1 MKISE
6 SWLREWVNPSVAT
19 EELVAQVTMAG
30 LEVDAIEPVA
40 GSFTGVVVGK
50 IVGTAPHPDAE
61 KLRVCQ
67 VEGHEEG
74 IKQVVCG
81 AANAR
86 EGLVIPFATIG
97 AKLPGD
103 FKIKK
108 AKLRGVE
115 SFGMLCGQTELEC
128 GDDDSGLWEL
138 PTDAPV
144 GADLRD
150 YLKLND
156 NILELDLTPNR
167 SDCLSIRGLARE
179 VAVLNQCEFNVPAIE
194 PVAATLAETLPVALN
209 AGSACPRYV
218 GRIIK
223 GLNPSAES
231 PLWLVEKLRRAGI
244 GSLGPVVDVTNYVL
258 LELGQPMHAFDLA
271 RVSGGIEVRYAKA
284 GEQLE
289 LLNDQTITLN
299 DDSLVIADSQG
310 PLALAGVMGGNASAV
325 SDETADILLESAFFA
340 PIAIAGK
347 ARGFGLHTDSSHR
360 FERGVDYNL
369 QNLAIER
376 ATALI
381 LDICGG
387 SASEVFGAVNEA
399 ELPKAPTITLNKVRL
414 TTLLGLELADSE
426 IVRLITGLGLTLLDE
441 SDKGWQFEVP
451 SYRFDLAIEADL
463 VEELARLYGY
473 DKLPTRTPNF
483 AVSLPATPEAAISA
497 RELNSALVNRGYRE
511 AITYSFV
518 DPKVHAEFATGK
530 PVALKNPISADM
542 AEMRTSLLPGL
553 VQSLK
558 YNLNRQQTRAQ
569 LFESGLVFAPSE
581 GEGNY
586 PQTRRI
592 AGLRF
597 GSRLPQTWCQG
608 KDKCDFYDIKADVEA
623 LLGAT
628 RNAGAWQ
635 FAAAKEAPRY
645 LHPGQTAEVSFQG
658 QVVGYVGAIHPA
670 TLKSLDCA
678 GPVFVFELELEHLL
692 EGAVPAFKP
701 LSRFPAV
708 ARDIAVV
715 VAESVDA
722 NTLMATIR
730 AAAGEYFKAVSLFD
744 VYVGAGVE
752 EGAKSLAFSLSF
764 QHSERTLT
772 DDEIQQAMDTI
783 VQALAD
789 SHQAKLR

>member
-19 EELVAQVTMAG
+19 EELVAQITMAG

-50 IVGTAPHPDAE
+50 IVGIAPHPDAE

-81 AANAR
+81 APNAR

-138 PTDAPV
+138 PTDAPI
-144 GADLRD
+144 GTDLRD

-179 VAVLNQCEFNVPAIE
+179 VAVLNQCELNIPAIE
-194 PVAATLAETLPVALN
+194 PVAAAHTESLPVTLN

-271 RVSGGIEVRYAKA
+271 KVNGGIEVRFAKA

-289 LLNDQTITLN
+289 LLNDQTIKLN

-325 SDETADILLESAFFA
+325 SDETSDILLESAFFA

-347 ARGFGLHTDSSHR
+347 ARSFGLHTDSSHR

-381 LDICGG
+381 LEICGG
-387 SASEVFGAVNEA
+387 SASEVFGAVIEA
-399 ELPKAPTITLNKVRL
+399 ELPKAPTITLNKARL

-441 SDKGWQFEVP
+441 SDQGWQFEVP

-518 DPKVHAEFATGK
+518 DPKAHAEFTNGT

-553 VQSLK
+553 MQALK

-569 LFESGLVFAPSE
+569 LFETGLVFAPSE

-586 PQTRRI
+586 PQTRHI

-597 GSRLPQTWCQG
+597 GSRLPQAWCQG
-608 KDKCDFYDIKADVEA
+608 KDKCDFYDMKADVEA
-623 LLGAT
+623 LVGAT
-628 RNAGAWQ
+628 RNAAAWQ
-635 FAAAKEAPRY
+635 FTAAKEAPRY
-645 LHPGQTAEVSFQG
+645 MHPGQTAEVSYQG

-670 TLKSLDCA
+670 TLKALDCA

-730 AAAGEYFKAVSLFD
+730 AAAGEHLKAVALFD
-744 VYVGAGVE
+744 VYAGAGVE
-752 EGAKSLAFSLSF
+752 EGAKSLAFNLSF

-772 DDEIQQAMDTI
+772 DDEIQQAMDAI

-789 SHQAKLR
+789 NHAAKLR

>member
-1 MKISE
+1 
-6 SWLREWVNPSVAT
+6 
-19 EELVAQVTMAG
+19 
-30 LEVDAIEPVA
+30 
-40 GSFTGVVVGK
+40 
-50 IVGTAPHPDAE
+50 
-61 KLRVCQ
+61 
-67 VEGHEEG
+67 
-74 IKQVVCG
+74 
-81 AANAR
+81 
-86 EGLVIPFATIG
+86 
-97 AKLPGD
+97 
-103 FKIKK
+103 
-108 AKLRGVE
+108 
-115 SFGMLCGQTELEC
+115 MLCGQTELEC

-138 PTDAPV
+138 PTDAPI
-144 GADLRD
+144 GTDLRD

-179 VAVLNQCEFNVPAIE
+179 VAVLNQCELNIPAIE
-194 PVAATLAETLPVALN
+194 PVAAAHTESLPVTLN

-271 RVSGGIEVRYAKA
+271 KVNGGIEVRFAKA

-289 LLNDQTITLN
+289 LLNDQTIKLN

-325 SDETADILLESAFFA
+325 SDETSDILLESAFFA

-347 ARGFGLHTDSSHR
+347 ARSFGLHTDSSHR

-381 LDICGG
+381 LEICGG
-387 SASEVFGAVNEA
+387 SASEVFGAVIEA
-399 ELPKAPTITLNKVRL
+399 ELPKAPTITLNKARL

-441 SDKGWQFEVP
+441 SDQGWQFEVP

-518 DPKVHAEFATGK
+518 DPKAHAEFTNGT

-553 VQSLK
+553 MQALK

-569 LFESGLVFAPSE
+569 LFETGLVFAPSE

-586 PQTRRI
+586 PQTRHI

-597 GSRLPQTWCQG
+597 GSRLPQAWCQG
-608 KDKCDFYDIKADVEA
+608 KDKCDFYDMKADVEA
-623 LLGAT
+623 LVGAT
-628 RNAGAWQ
+628 RNAAAWQ
-635 FAAAKEAPRY
+635 FTAAKEAPRY
-645 LHPGQTAEVSFQG
+645 MHPGQTAEVSYQG

-670 TLKSLDCA
+670 TLKALDCA

-730 AAAGEYFKAVSLFD
+730 AAAGEHLKAVALFD
-744 VYVGAGVE
+744 VYAGAGVE
-752 EGAKSLAFSLSF
+752 EGAKSLAFNLSF

-772 DDEIQQAMDTI
+772 DDEIQQAMDAI

-789 SHQAKLR
+789 NHAAKLR